1 MPADPDLIALF
12 AQGWAMTRALAPPV
26 ARLGGHFIEVGQP
39 DQRARFVF
47 SCLDADMLTELGRT
61 ITEPWVYL
69 KVCESEAA
77 VRAALPP
84 HWQIRQPPTYMMTSA
99 LANIDPALPEY
110 YTLAVQRDDA
120 IVNVSVVADGLSVAR
135 GRIALLGDTALF
147 DQISTDEGHRRRGLG
162 RAMMRALSNM
172 ALARGAPKG
181 LLSATEMGRALY
193 ETIGWSVH
201 SPYTSAVIPA
211 QAGGASRA

>member
-12 AQGWAMTRALAPPV
+12 AQGWAMTRDLAPPV
-26 ARLGGHFIEVGQP
+26 ARLGGHYIEVRQP

-47 SCLDADMLTELGRT
+47 PRLDVDILTELGRT
-61 ITEPWVYL
+61 ITEPRIYL

-77 VRAALPP
+77 VRAVLPS
-84 HWQIRQPPTYMMTSA
+84 HWQIRQPPTYMMTSP
-99 LANIDPALPEY
+99 LADLAPALPEY
-110 YTLAVQRDDA
+110 YTLAIERDDA
-120 IVNVSVVADGLSVAR
+120 IVKVTAITNGLPVAR

-147 DQISTDEGHRRRGLG
+147 DQISTDEEHRRLGLG

-193 ETIGWSVH
+193 ETIGWTVH
-201 SPYTSAVIPA
+201 SPYTSAVIA
-211 QAGGASRA
+211 A